1 MMQMKMHFLL
11 IALVVG
17 FADSAKPGS
26 CVGRCGEAFSRG
38 QQCTCDLQCASHS
51 ECCQD
56 FQAVCATAQSCR
68 GRCGEPFVRG
78 LLCNCDPQCVQFNT
92 CCPDYLLQ
100 CDASVSQQ
108 KGYVHPRVTSIVSH
122 RPHNGRRRSNSE
134 SEERLLLSA
143 LRHTC
148 KPGAKCVVVSPSRP
162 VSTGVQTTLVQ
173 AHVPVQPI
181 YPPPPPR
188 SAGNVDFHL
197 VLSGVSGARQN
208 PALIV
213 PPVIRPRPNP
223 LHDLAAVL
231 GLPLLPE
238 RGLVD
243 DLCSDTPIS
252 GLTALSNGTIVIFK
266 GEWFWTVDPESHYI
280 SPPNSISKILGIPSH
295 IDTVFTRSNCQAN
308 VYVFKGNLYWR
319 FDRNLVLEPGFPKPL
334 SHEFPGLTPGLTA
347 ALSAPATVSRAET
360 VYFFRRGEIIQRFTF
375 PSTNIPSCSIT
386 PRGFIKPQV
395 ARQTEVLLSQEI
407 QIKVSMKG
415 FPVPITSA
423 LTTPIPMKA
432 NTYEHYV
439 FSGPLFFSVSV
450 AEDLPALVG
459 PNHPRPVVLS
469 APAAVETSITNVVTV
484 ISDPP
489 PPPENSLKVWLQC
502 PA

>member
-1 MMQMKMHFLL
+1 TILFIYTSLCFFL
-11 IALVVG
+11 
-17 FADSAKPGS
+17 GS

-100 CDASVSQQ
+100 CGMTFKLQNL
-108 KGYVHPRVTSIVSH
+108 II
-122 RPHNGRRRSNSE
+122 
-134 SEERLLLSA
+134 
-143 LRHTC
+143 
-148 KPGAKCVVVSPSRP
+148 
-162 VSTGVQTTLVQ
+162 
-173 AHVPVQPI
+173 I
-181 YPPPPPR
+181 Y
-188 SAGNVDFHL
+188 
-197 VLSGVSGARQN
+197 
-208 PALIV
+208 
-213 PPVIRPRPNP
+213 
-223 LHDLAAVL
+223 
-231 GLPLLPE
+231 
-238 RGLVD
+238 
-243 DLCSDTPIS
+243 DTPIS

-395 ARQTEVLLSQEI
+395 AQVLLSHEI